1 LRQYVKDLN
10 ADKDV
15 LAPTIVYG
23 KKEMDVKAPNKTEEQ
38 YHIICEI
45 AFQYSKNYTSSIY
58 SYCNNVAT
66 TEGGTHEEGFRLAL
80 VRLTN
85 KYAIEKKIMKEV
97 DDKIT
102 KDDVVEGLTAIISIK
117 HPEPQYK
124 GQTKGEL
131 GNTEVRPFVN
141 EITSEI
147 FEKYLLENPKEAE
160 DIIKKIVFAKQ
171 ARIKAQEAREATRR
185 KSPFDS
191 GSMPGKLSD
200 CSCKDPSVC
209 EIYLVEGNSAGGSAK
224 MGRNSFFQAILPLRG
239 KIINVEK
246 AKTERIFENEEINSM
261 ITAFGIG
268 VAPEFKFHDVPA
280 LDADGK
286 PVLDE
291 NGNTT
296 FNKILKPRYNRI
308 IIMTDADVDGAHI
321 RILLLTFFFRY
332 LRPLVENGFI
342 YSAVP
347 PLYKVFDSKNSD
359 YAYSD
364 EELEEIK
371 KKYGE
376 EKYTKMTT
384 QRYKG
389 LGEMDPDQ
397 L

>member
-1 LRQYVKDLN
+1 
-10 ADKDV
+10 
-15 LAPTIVYG
+15 
-23 KKEMDVKAPNKTEEQ
+23 MDVKAPNKTDEK
-38 YHIICEI
+38 YHIVCEV
-45 AFQYSKNYTSSIY
+45 AFQYSKNYTSSLY
-58 SYCNNVAT
+58 SYCNNVST
-66 TEGGTHEEGFRLAL
+66 PEGGTHEEGFKLAL

-85 KYAIEKKIMKEV
+85 KYAVEKKVMKDIDE
-97 DDKIT
+97 KIS
-102 KDDVVEGLTAIISIK
+102 KDDVIEGLTAIISLK

-141 EITSEI
+141 DIVSDI
-147 FEKYLLENPKEAE
+147 FEKYILENPKETE

-171 ARIKAQEAREATRR
+171 ARIKAREAREATRR

-200 CSCKDPSVC
+200 CSCKDSSIC
-209 EIYLVEGNSAGGSAK
+209 EIYLVEGDSAGGSAK

-239 KIINVEK
+239 KILNVEK
-246 AKTERIFENEEINSM
+246 AKTERIFENAEINAM

-268 VAPEFKFHDVPA
+268 VAPEFKYTDQP
-280 LDADGK
+280 LLNENK
-286 PVLDE
+286 EPILDE
-291 NGNTT
+291 NNLPIV
-296 FNKILKPRYNRI
+296 NKVLKPRYNKV

-332 LRPLVENGFI
+332 LKPLIENGFI

-347 PLYKVFDSKNSD
+347 PLYKVFDAKNSD

-364 EELEEIK
+364 EELEQIK
-371 KKYGE
+371 NKYGIDR
-376 EKYTKMTT
+376 YSKMTT

-389 LGEMDPDQ
+389 LGEMDPEQ